1 MRLFELDQPNP
12 LVTKLV
18 AVSDQLKTDIENGDV
33 SPVMTVDQLLNYFR
47 DYDITLDVTDLYDMI
62 KKEPLKKL
70 IANIK
75 GDDVVFRGISEPQ
88 LGAQPEQNEKIVQQ
102 MAKSAMK

>member
-18 AVSDQLKTDIENGDV
+18 AVSDQLKTDIDNGDV
-33 SPVMTVDQLLNYFR
+33 LSELTVDQFLDYLR
-47 DYDITLDVTDLYDMI
+47 KYDITLDRNDLFNMI
-62 KKEPLKKL
+62 KKQPLKNI

-75 GDDVVFRGISEPQ
+75 GDEVVFKGH
-88 LGAQPEQNEKIVQQ
+88 AKPEMPKDQSQNIVKQ

>member
-18 AVSDQLKTDIENGDV
+18 AVSDQLKTDIDNGDV
-33 SPVMTVDQLLNYFR
+33 SPEMTVDQLLDYFR
-47 DYDITLDVTDLYDMI
+47 NYDITLDVSDLYNMI

-70 IANIK
+70 INNIQGDAVIFK
-75 GDDVVFRGISEPQ
+75 GVSGPETEM
-88 LGAQPEQNEKIVQQ
+88 QPGQSQKIVQK
-102 MAKSAMK
+102 MAQSAMK

>member
-18 AVSDQLKTDIENGDV
+18 AVSDQLKTDIENGNI
-33 SPVMTVDQLLNYFR
+33 SSEMKVDQLLDYFR
-47 DYDITLDVTDLYDMI
+47 KYDITLDISDLYTMI

-70 IANIK
+70 ITNIK
-75 GDDVVFRGISEPQ
+75 GQDVIFKGFGEIETE
-88 LGAQPEQNEKIVQQ
+88 PEQNQKIVQQ
-102 MAKSAMK
+102 MAQSAMKNK